1 MKRRDFLSLIPSGAA
16 LAGAGSPFDL
26 GEPAGAQ
33 GGGAAGSF
41 ELDEITIDE
50 LQRAMQ
56 TGRYTARRITTLYL
70 GRIEALNRRGPELR
84 AVIDTNP
91 DALAIADALD
101 AERKAGKVRGPLHGI
116 PVLLKANIGSADK
129 LQTTAGSL
137 ALEHWSPPE
146 DAYIAGKLRAAGA
159 ILLGK
164 ANMSEWA
171 GGRGLGRI
179 GGWSGTGGQCRNPY
193 VLDRNPQGSSSG
205 SGVGLSANLCMGAV
219 GTDTGGSVTYPASAN
234 GVCGM
239 RPSMGLLSRAGIIPL
254 SLSRDTAGPMARTV
268 RDTAIMLGGMVGVDP
283 EDPVTADSDGHFHV
297 DYTQFLKADGLNGA
311 RIVVARE
318 YFGGHPGGDALIEAC
333 MKIMK
338 EHGAEFFDVTE
349 GLSVASFQAEGGG
362 GRAGGPGAPG
372 GGGGSE
378 LKVELNKYLAKTP
391 KDFPVRSL
399 ADVIAFNE
407 RHKDREL
414 QYYGQQNLING
425 EKNGVDPSDPKVKEA
440 RARQTMAAR
449 KAIDTAL
456 ATHRA
461 DAFIAP
467 SLTPTFLTDYVMGD
481 GRVVAPTI
489 PCVTAGYPHL
499 SVPAGYVHGLPV
511 NISFM
516 GPAWSEPVLFRLGYA
531 FEQITKARKKP
542 MFRPTLGDAIRT

>member
-1 MKRRDFLSLIPSGAA
+1 MKRRDFLSLVPKGAA
-16 LAGAGSPFDL
+16 LAGLAAPFDL
-26 GEPAGAQ
+26 GVPASGQ
-33 GGGAAGSF
+33 RGGTGTAAF

-56 TGRYTARRITTLYL
+56 TGRYTARRIAELYL

-91 DALAIADALD
+91 DALTIADALD
-101 AERKAGKVRGPLHGI
+101 AERKAGKVRGPLHGV

-137 ALEHWSPPE
+137 ALEHWSPPA
-146 DAYIAGKLRAAGA
+146 DAFITAKLRAAGA
-159 ILLGK
+159 IILGK

-179 GGWSGTGGQCRNPY
+179 GGWSGAGGQCRNPY

-268 RDTAIMLGGMVGVDP
+268 RDTAIMLGGMVGVDS
-283 EDPVTADSDGHFHV
+283 EDPVTADSAGHFYA
-297 DYTQFLKADGLNGA
+297 DYTQFLKADGLRGA

-318 YFGGHPGGDALIEAC
+318 YFGGHPGGDALIESC
-333 MKIMK
+333 IKIMT
-338 EHGAEFFDVTE
+338 EHGAEFFDVTT
-349 GLSVASFQAEGGG
+349 GLSVESFQPGGAGG
-362 GRAGGPGAPG
+362 GR
-372 GGGGSE
+372 GGGSE
-378 LKVELNKYLAKTP
+378 LKVALNKYLAQTP

-407 RHKDREL
+407 RNRDREL

-425 EKNGVDPSDPKVKEA
+425 EKNGVDPSDPKVKETRA
-440 RARQTMAAR
+440 KQMLAARQ
-449 KAIDTAL
+449 AIDSAL
-456 ATHRA
+456 AAHRA
-461 DAFIAP
+461 EAFIAP

-531 FEQITKARKKP
+531 FEQITKARRKP
-542 MFRPTLGDAIRT
+542 TFRPTLGDSIRT

>member
-1 MKRRDFLSLIPSGAA
+1 MNRRDFLGLIPPGAT
-16 LAGAGSPFDL
+16 LAGLGSPFNL
-26 GEPAGAQ
+26 GEPVSGQ
-33 GGGAAGSF
+33 GVATGAGSF

-56 TGRYTARRITTLYL
+56 TGRYTARRITELYL
-70 GRIEALNRRGPELR
+70 GRIDALNRRGPELR
-84 AVIDTNP
+84 AVIDTNS
-91 DALAIADALD
+91 DALPIADALD
-101 AERKAGKVRGPLHGI
+101 AERQAGRVRGPLHGI

-129 LQTTAGSL
+129 MQTTAGSL

-146 DAYIAGKLRAAGA
+146 DAHIAARLRAAGA

-205 SGVGLSANLCMGAV
+205 SGVGLAANFCVGAV

-239 RPSMGLLSRAGIIPL
+239 RPTMGLLSRGGIIPL
-254 SLSRDTAGPMARTV
+254 NLSRDTAGPMARTV
-268 RDTAIMLGGMVGVDP
+268 RDTAIMLAGMVGVDP
-283 EDPVTADSDGHFHV
+283 EDPVTQQSAGKGQA
-297 DYTQFLKADGLNGA
+297 DYTPYLVVDGLKGA

-318 YFGGHPGGDALIEAC
+318 HFGGHPGGDALIESC
-333 MKIMK
+333 IQVMKGL
-338 EHGAEFFDVTE
+338 GAEFFDVTE
-349 GLSVASFQAEGGG
+349 GLDTASFQAGG
-362 GRAGGPGAPG
+362 GR
-372 GGGGSE
+372 GGSE
-378 LKVELNKYLAKTP
+378 LKAGLNAYLAKTP
-391 KDFPVRSL
+391 QDFPVRSL

-407 RHKDREL
+407 RNRDREL
-414 QYYGQQNLING
+414 QYFGQSSLING
-425 EKNGVDPSDPKVKEA
+425 EKDGVDPSDPKVMDA
-440 RARQTMAAR
+440 RATQVMAAR
-449 KAIDTAL
+449 QRIDAAL
-456 ATHRA
+456 AAHKA

-489 PCVTAGYPHL
+489 PCVIAGYPHL
-499 SVPAGYVHGLPV
+499 SVPAGYVYGLPV

-516 GPAWSEPVLFRLGYA
+516 GRAWSEPVLFRLGYA
-531 FEQITKARKKP
+531 FEQASRARRKP
-542 MFRPTLGDAIRT
+542 QFIPTLGDTIRS

>member
-1 MKRRDFLSLIPSGAA
+1 MKRRDFLSLIPTGAA
-16 LAGAGSPFDL
+16 LAAAGSSLDS
-26 GEPAGAQ
+26 GQAAAAQ
-33 GGGAAGSF
+33 SGGGAADF

-50 LQRAMQ
+50 LQRGMQ
-56 TGRYTARRITTLYL
+56 TGRYTARSITALYL

-146 DAYIAGKLRAAGA
+146 DAFIAGKLRAAGA
-159 ILLGK
+159 IFIGK

-171 GGRGLGRI
+171 GGRGVGRI

-205 SGVGLSANLCMGAV
+205 SGVGLSANFCAGAV

-254 SLSRDTAGPMARTV
+254 SISRDTAGPMARTV

-283 EDPVTADSDGHFHV
+283 EDAVTANSNGHFHV
-297 DYTQFLKADGLNGA
+297 DYTQFLDAGGLKGA

-318 YFGGHPGGDALIEAC
+318 YFGGHPGGDALIDAC
-333 MKIMK
+333 ITIMK

-349 GLSVASFQAEGGG
+349 GLSTSSFQPAGG
-362 GRAGGPGAPG
+362 GRGA
-372 GGGGSE
+372 GSE
-378 LKVELNKYLAKTP
+378 LKVELNKYLAMTP

-407 RHKDREL
+407 RNRDREL
-414 QYYGQQNLING
+414 QYYGQQSLING
-425 EKNGVDPSDPKVKEA
+425 EKNGVDPSDPKVQEA
-440 RARQTMAAR
+440 RAKQTMAAR
-449 KAIDTAL
+449 QAIDSAL
-456 ATHRA
+456 AAHRA

-531 FEQITKARKKP
+531 FEQITRARKKP
-542 MFRPTLGDAIRT
+542 TFRPTLGDSIRS

>member
-1 MKRRDFLSLIPSGAA
+1 MNRRHFLGLLPTGAA
-16 LAGAGSPFDL
+16 LAALPSPFAL

-33 GGGAAGSF
+33 AGARAPAPF

-56 TGRYTARRITTLYL
+56 AGRYTARRITELYL
-70 GRIEALNRRGPELR
+70 GRIDALNRRGPELR

-91 DALAIADALD
+91 DALSMAESLD

-116 PVLLKANIGSADK
+116 PVLLKANIGTADRTD
-129 LQTTAGSL
+129 TTAGSL
-137 ALEHWSPPE
+137 ALEHWRPAA
-146 DAYIAGKLRAAGA
+146 DAFIAGRLRAAGA
-159 ILLGK
+159 VLLGK

-171 GGRGLGRI
+171 GGRGVGRV

-205 SGVGLSANLCMGAV
+205 SAVALAVNMCMGAV

-239 RPSMGLLSRAGIIPL
+239 RPSMGLMSRGGIIPL
-254 SLSRDTAGPMARTV
+254 SISRDTAGPMARTV
-268 RDTAIMLGGMVGVDP
+268 RDTAIMLGAMVGVDP
-283 EDPVTADSDGHFHV
+283 ADPATGDSAGHFHA
-297 DYTQFLKADGLNGA
+297 DYTQFLRADGLSGA
-311 RIVVARE
+311 RLVVARE
-318 YFGGHPGGDALIEAC
+318 YFGGHTGGDALIDAC
-333 MKIMK
+333 IAMMK
-338 EHGAEFFDVTE
+338 EHGAEFFEVTE
-349 GLSVASFQAEGGG
+349 GLGTAPYANA
-362 GRAGGPGAPG
+362 GR
-372 GGGGSE
+372 GGSE
-378 LKVELNKYLAKTP
+378 LKVELNKYLAQTP
-391 KDFPVRSL
+391 KDFPVRTL

-407 RHKDREL
+407 RNRDREL
-414 QYYGQQNLING
+414 LYYGQQSLINA
-425 EKNGVDPSDPKVKEA
+425 EKNPVDPSDPKALEA
-440 RARQTMAAR
+440 REKARRMAR
-449 KAIDTAL
+449 ESIDGAL
-456 ATHRA
+456 AAHRA

-516 GPAWSEPVLFRLGYA
+516 GPAWSEPTLFRLGYA

-542 MFRPTLGDAIRT
+542 MFIPTLGDQIRRT

>member
-1 MKRRDFLSLIPSGAA
+1 MKRRDFLSLIPTGAA
-16 LAGAGSPFDL
+16 FTGLGSSLNF
-26 GEPAGAQ
+26 GEPAEGQ
-33 GGGAAGSF
+33 RGAAATATF

-56 TGRYTARRITTLYL
+56 TGRYTARRVSELYL

-84 AVIDTNP
+84 AVIDVNP
-91 DALAIADALD
+91 EALTIADGLD

-146 DAYIAGKLRAAGA
+146 DAYITGKLRAAGA
-159 ILLGK
+159 IILGK
-164 ANMSEWA
+164 SNMSEWA

-205 SGVGLSANLCMGAV
+205 SGVGLSANFCMGAV

-268 RDTAIMLGGMVGVDP
+268 RDTAIMLAGMVGVDP
-283 EDPVTADSDGHFHV
+283 EDPVTADSAGHFHA
-297 DYTQFLKADGLNGA
+297 DYTQFLNADGLKGA

-318 YFGGHPGGDALIEAC
+318 HFGGHPAGDALIEAC
-333 MKIMK
+333 IKIMTA
-338 EHGAEFFDVTE
+338 HGAEFFDVTD
-349 GLSVASFQAEGGG
+349 GLSTASFQPAGGG
-362 GRAGGPGAPG
+362 GRGA
-372 GGGGSE
+372 GSE

-407 RHKDREL
+407 RNRDREL

-440 RARQTMAAR
+440 RVRQTLAAR
-449 KAIDTAL
+449 KAIDSAL
-456 ATHRA
+456 AAHRA

-542 MFRPTLGDAIRT
+542 TFRPTLGDSIRT

>member
-1 MKRRDFLSLIPSGAA
+1 MKRRDFLGLIPSAA
-16 LAGAGSPFDL
+16 AFARLDSAFDP
-26 GEPAGAQ
+26 GEPAGLQ
-33 GGGAAGSF
+33 RGATPASF
-41 ELDEITIDE
+41 ELDEVTIDE
-50 LQRAMQ
+50 LSRGMQ
-56 TGRYTARRITTLYL
+56 TGRYTARRITELYL
-70 GRIEALNRRGPELR
+70 ARIDAINRRGPELR

-91 DALAIADALD
+91 DALMVADALD
-101 AERKAGKVRGPLHGI
+101 ADRKAGKVRGPLHGI
-116 PVLLKANIGSADK
+116 PILLKANIGSADR

-146 DAYIAGKLRAAGA
+146 DAFVAARLRAAGT
-159 ILLGK
+159 IFLGK

-171 GGRGLGRI
+171 GGRGVGRI

-205 SGVGLSANLCMGAV
+205 SGVGLSANMCMGAV

-239 RPSMGLLSRAGIIPL
+239 RPTMGLLSRAGIIPL

-268 RDTAIMLGGMVGVDP
+268 RDTAIVLAGMVGVDP
-283 EDPVTADSDGHFHV
+283 EDPVTADSAGHFQT
-297 DYTQFLKADGLNGA
+297 DYTQYLKADGLKGA

-318 YFGGHPGGDALIEAC
+318 YFGGHPGGDALIEQC
-333 MKIMK
+333 MKIMRDL
-338 EHGAEFFDVTE
+338 GAEFFDVAE
-349 GLSVASFQAEGGG
+349 GLSVESFQPGGAGGGG
-362 GRAGGPGAPG
+362 GR
-372 GGGGSE
+372 GGGSE
-378 LKVELNKYLAKTP
+378 LKYALNAYLAKTP

-407 RHKDREL
+407 RHRDREL

-425 EKNGVDPSDPKVKEA
+425 EKNGVDPFDPKVKET
-440 RARQTMAAR
+440 RARQMLAAR
-449 KAIDTAL
+449 KAIDSAL
-456 ATHRA
+456 EAHRA

-516 GPAWSEPVLFRLGYA
+516 GPAWSEPTLFRFGYA
-531 FEQITKARKKP
+531 FEQATKARKKP
-542 MFRPTLGDAIRT
+542 QFIPTLGDSIRT

>member
-1 MKRRDFLSLIPSGAA
+1 MNRRHFLGLLPTGAA
-16 LAGAGSPFDL
+16 LAAFPSPLDL
-26 GEPAGAQ
+26 GQPAGAQ
-33 GGGAAGSF
+33 SGARAPAAF

-50 LQRAMQ
+50 LQAAMQ
-56 TGRYTARRITTLYL
+56 TGRYTGRRIIELYL

-84 AVIDTNP
+84 AVIETNP
-91 DALAIADALD
+91 DALKIAESLD

-116 PVLLKANIGSADK
+116 PVLLKANIGTADK
-129 LQTTAGSL
+129 TDTTAGSL
-137 ALEHWSPPE
+137 ALEHWRPSE
-146 DAYIAGKLRAAGA
+146 DAFIAGRLRAAGA
-159 ILLGK
+159 VLLGK

-171 GGRGLGRI
+171 GGRGVGRI

-205 SGVGLSANLCMGAV
+205 SAVALSTNMCIGAV
-219 GTDTGGSVTYPASAN
+219 GTVTGGSVTYPASAN

-239 RPSMGLLSRAGIIPL
+239 RPSMGLMSRAGIIPL
-254 SLSRDTAGPMARTV
+254 SISRDTAGPMARTV
-268 RDTAIMLGGMVGVDP
+268 RDTAIMLGAMVGVDP
-283 EDPVTADSDGHFHV
+283 ADPATSESDGHFQV
-297 DYTQFLKADGLNGA
+297 DYTQFLRADGLKGA

-318 YFGGHPGGDALIEAC
+318 YFGGHPGGDALIDAC
-333 MKIMK
+333 IAIMK
-338 EHGAEFFDVTE
+338 EHGAEFFEVTE
-349 GLSVASFQAEGGG
+349 GLSTTPYANA
-362 GRAGGPGAPG
+362 GR
-372 GGGGSE
+372 GGSE
-378 LKVELNKYLAKTP
+378 LKVELNKYLARTP
-391 KDFPVRSL
+391 SDFPVRSL

-407 RHKDREL
+407 RNHDREL
-414 QYYGQQNLING
+414 LYYGQQNLINA
-425 EKNGVDPSDPKVKEA
+425 EKNAVDPADPKAREA
-440 RARQTMAAR
+440 RDRAKRMARES
-449 KAIDTAL
+449 IDGAL
-456 ATHRA
+456 AKYRA

-516 GPAWSEPVLFRLGYA
+516 GPAWSEPTLFRLGYA

-542 MFRPTLGDAIRT
+542 MFIPTLGDQIRRT

>member
-1 MKRRDFLSLIPSGAA
+1 MRRRDFLGLLPSSAA
-16 LAGAGSPFDL
+16 LAGWPTQLNL
-26 GEPAGAQ
+26 GDPAGAQ
-33 GGGAAGSF
+33 GPVRPPAAF

-56 TGRYTARRITTLYL
+56 TGRYTARRITELYVA
-70 GRIEALNRRGPELR
+70 RIQDLNQRGPELR

-91 DALAIADALD
+91 DALKIADALD
-101 AERKAGKVRGPLHGI
+101 AERRAGTVRGPLHGI
-116 PVLLKANIGSADK
+116 PVLLKANIGTADK
-129 LQTTAGSL
+129 TETTAGSL

-146 DAYIAGKLRAAGA
+146 DAFIAARLRAAGA
-159 ILLGK
+159 VLLGK

-171 GGRGLGRI
+171 GGRGVGRI

-205 SGVGLSANLCMGAV
+205 SAVALSSNMCVGAV

-239 RPSMGLLSRAGIIPL
+239 RPSMGLMSRGGIIPL
-254 SLSRDTAGPMARTV
+254 SISRDTAGPMARTV
-268 RDTAIMLGGMVGVDP
+268 RDTAIMLGAMVGVD
-283 EDPVTADSDGHFHV
+283 DSDPATAESAGHFHA
-297 DYTQFLKADGLNGA
+297 DYTQFLHADGLKGA

-318 YFGGHPGGDALIEAC
+318 YFGGHTGGDALIDAC
-333 MKIMK
+333 IAIMK

-349 GLSVASFQAEGGG
+349 GLSTAPYANTGRGGS
-362 GRAGGPGAPG
+362 
-372 GGGGSE
+372 SE
-378 LKVELNKYLAKTP
+378 LKVELNKYLAQTP

-407 RHKDREL
+407 RHRDREL
-414 QYYGQQNLING
+414 QYYGQQNLINA
-425 EKNGVDPSDPKVKEA
+425 EKNAVDPADPKARESRE
-440 RARQTMAAR
+440 RARRMAR
-449 KAIDTAL
+449 ESIDTAL
-456 ATHRA
+456 AEHHA
-461 DAFIAP
+461 DAFVAP

-516 GPAWSEPVLFRLGYA
+516 GPAWSEPILFRLGYA

-542 MFRPTLGDAIRT
+542 MFIPTLGDQIRRT

>member
-1 MKRRDFLSLIPSGAA
+1 MKRRDFLSLLPSGAA
-16 LAGAGSPFDL
+16 LAAFPSQL
-26 GEPAGAQ
+26 GEPAGIQ
-33 GGGAAGSF
+33 TGARAPAAF
-41 ELDEITIDE
+41 ELAEITIDE
-50 LQRAMQ
+50 MQRAMQ
-56 TGRYTARRITTLYL
+56 TGRYTARRIAELYL
-70 GRIEALNRRGPELR
+70 ARIEALNRRGPELR

-91 DALAIADALD
+91 DVLAMADALD

-116 PVLLKANIGSADK
+116 PVLLKANIGTADK
-129 LQTTAGSL
+129 TDTTAGSL
-137 ALEHWSPPE
+137 ALEHWHPPN
-146 DAYIAGKLRAAGA
+146 DAFIAGRLRAAGA
-159 ILLGK
+159 VLLGK

-205 SGVGLSANLCMGAV
+205 SAVALSANMCMGAV

-239 RPSMGLLSRAGIIPL
+239 RPSMGLMSRSGVIPL
-254 SLSRDTAGPMARTV
+254 SLSRDTCGPMARTV
-268 RDTAIMLGGMVGVDP
+268 RDTAIMLGAMVGVD
-283 EDPVTADSDGHFHV
+283 DSDPATAESEGHFHA
-297 DYTQFLKADGLNGA
+297 DYTQFLKADGLKGA

-333 MKIMK
+333 IAIMK
-338 EHGAEFFDVTE
+338 EHGAEFFEVTE
-349 GLSVASFQAEGGG
+349 GLST
-362 GRAGGPGAPG
+362 APYANNRG

-378 LKVELNKYLAKTP
+378 LKAELNKYLAQTP

-414 QYYGQQNLING
+414 RYYGQQNLINA
-425 EKNGVDPSDPKVKEA
+425 EKNAIDPSDPKA
-440 RARQTMAAR
+440 RETRERSKRMARES
-449 KAIDTAL
+449 IDGAL
-456 ATHRA
+456 AKHRA

-516 GPAWSEPVLFRLGYA
+516 GPAWSEPTLFRLGYA
-531 FEQITKARKKP
+531 FEQITKARRKP
-542 MFRPTLGDAIRT
+542 MFIPTLGDAIRT